1 MIYFAVQKKEA
12 ERPKVEVVQE
22 EEEVVHEDNEWGER
36 QMTNPAICITSVHLD
51 FFHRKTC
58 SIPLQVLTPQLLC
71 SGIQLVSEVTDTE
84 LQAATGTKPDLPEG
98 ITVAY
103 TIPAEVS
110 SLQQKHNFPELQ
122 CKFNMLYLMLP
133 DERKHDYSPIYKA
146 SNICKL

>member
-1 MIYFAVQKKEA
+1 M
-12 ERPKVEVVQE
+12 
-22 EEEVVHEDNEWGER
+22 
-36 QMTNPAICITSVHLD
+36 
-51 FFHRKTC
+51 
-58 SIPLQVLTPQLLC
+58 
-71 SGIQLVSEVTDTE
+71 TDTE

-122 CKFNMLYLMLP
+122 FKFNMLYMMLP

-146 SNICKL
+146 TNICK